1 MLEVLRKQYIDTK
14 KSMNVII
21 TLLIILGA
29 CLVPTFLAK
38 IVPLG
43 KYQQIVV
50 GTIVNASLISVALY
64 TKGNIKTIAMAT
76 LPSMSTILGGVLFS
90 NITLYS
96 KLMIPAIW
104 LGNFAL
110 ILIFKVLFVNKK
122 INYIIS
128 GAVAILVKVALIYG
142 GFLIMSSL
150 VNIPEV
156 AKNTL
161 STSMGVTQLIT
172 ATLGTLLIY
181 TTVLFTKK
189 NNK

>member
-1 MLEVLRKQYIDTK
+1 MLEVL
-14 KSMNVII
+14 
-21 TLLIILGA
+21 
-29 CLVPTFLAK
+29 
-38 IVPLG
+38 PLG

-122 INYIIS
+122 INYVIS
-128 GAVAILVKVALIYG
+128 GVALIYG

>member
-122 INYIIS
+122 INYVIS

>member
-29 CLVPTFLAK
+29 CFVPTFLAK

>member
-29 CLVPTFLAK
+29 CFVPTFLAK

-122 INYIIS
+122 INYVIS